1 MDERQQQIRAGAGLE
16 ESRLNTEFIDFI
28 QKWGGPFLLLC
39 AAIMGAWAAS
49 NWWNKQ
55 QAQRLDEAFGQY
67 EAQLAGGNP
76 SPEAL
81 KAVAAEYEGVASVA
95 LLARLDAA
103 EVYMGSVR
111 SGLKA
116 GATLGPDGTAA
127 AEDLLTDDD
136 RTRLLS
142 QAEGLYRQCFDQ
154 ASAARG
160 RSLLAIRAAYG
171 LAAVAEC
178 RAEFDAARGHYERI
192 AELADTA
199 SLSNHAAFA
208 RSRLADLG
216 DIQTM
221 PRLWAAAELAQK
233 PIPEVPEGTGL
244 EGLMPFDPGAIPTAP
259 ETLGPVAPG
268 MDPGLDPGALPAL
281 DPPAAP
287 GAPEPAGTEPGTTEP
302 GTTEPGATPPAGTDP
317 GSSEPGAADPETP
330 PSDPPADPP
339 AAPPSNPG
347 SRS

>member
-39 AAIMGAWAAS
+39 AAIMGAWAAF

-55 QAQRLDEAFGQY
+55 QAERLDEAFGQY

-116 GATLGPDGTAA
+116 GAAPTPDGTAA
-127 AEDLLTDDD
+127 PEDLLTDDD

-142 QAEGLYRQCFDQ
+142 QAESLYRQCFDQ
-154 ASAARG
+154 ASGARG

-178 RAEFDAARGHYERI
+178 RGEFDAARGHYERI
-192 AELADTA
+192 AEIADTA
-199 SLSNHAAFA
+199 GLANHAAFA
-208 RSRLADLG
+208 RSRLGDLN

-233 PIPEVPEGTGL
+233 PIPEIPENTGL
-244 EGLMPFDPGAIPTAP
+244 EGLMPFDPGAIPMAP
-259 ETLGPVAPG
+259 ETLGPIAPGPVAPG
-268 MDPGLDPGALPAL
+268 TDPGFDPGALPTP
-281 DPPAAP
+281 DPMSAP
-287 GAPEPAGTEPGTTEP
+287 GGAEPGSSDPGTTV
-302 GTTEPGATPPAGTDP
+302 
-317 GSSEPGAADPETP
+317 PGAANPETP
-330 PSDPPADPP
+330 AGDPPADPP
-339 AAPPSNPG
+339 ATPPSIPG
-347 SRS
+347 SRL